1 MMIILRA
8 CWRLHKLH
16 SAGTKVA
23 VLERVHRCDLRSS
36 INGGVFCAGP
46 VEPCSHEEDRCR
58 EGPPRRG
65 AERSTNFRD
74 KSQGAA
80 ALPMSCIE
88 PPPKCMIWAM
98 HVGSKIAASLPAK
111 LSRLRHTG
119 RFATPRCGIRSCR
132 PQFRD
137 ESRPP
142 FRFEVASQS
151 ETMSAMIAGCVDQMT
166 RLLRLLIRCAPFG
179 FAKGPL
185 DADGEACDAPRA
197 LSDQDEGGQAANP
210 QVCAAG
216 RSGAPDGA
224 ATIRRFEA
232 PGARTG
238 RRRTMSRTQFWK
250 RGCSPGPAPAAST
263 EAAASPSPT
272 GQPWTASSSA
282 ST

>member
-1 MMIILRA
+1 MRSAILDQ
-8 CWRLHKLH
+8 W
-16 SAGTKVA
+16 
-23 VLERVHRCDLRSS
+23 E
-36 INGGVFCAGP
+36 VFCAGS
-46 VEPCSHEEDRCR
+46 VDRAR
-58 EGPPRRG
+58 MKRTD
-65 AERSTNFRD
+65 AEKGRLDEAPNAALIFRD
-74 KSQGAA
+74 KSQGSA

-151 ETMSAMIAGCVDQMT
+151 ETMSATIAGCVDQ

-210 QVCAAG
+210 RVCAAG

-232 PGARTG
+232 PGPNWPPPDDVTDAVLEARLFARSGTG
-238 RRRTMSRTQFWK
+238 SQH
-250 RGCSPGPAPAAST
+250 
-263 EAAASPSPT
+263 
-272 GQPWTASSSA
+272 
-282 ST
+282 